1 MKEEAAAVFKEG
13 DLEEA
18 IKKFEECLALD
29 ELNAAYNS
37 TLLLNI
43 AIAQVKLK
51 QNDKAITALNK
62 AIKYNPKY
70 AKAYVKRGEIHV
82 MLEDYNEAIKDFGE
96 ASSLDPTG
104 FGVEAKLKD
113 AQRRKKAA
121 GRKDYYKLL
130 DLPQGKKA
138 TD

>member
-1 MKEEAAAVFKEG
+1 M
-13 DLEEA
+13 
-18 IKKFEECLALD
+18 
-29 ELNAAYNS
+29 
-37 TLLLNI
+37 
-43 AIAQVKLK
+43 
-51 QNDKAITALNK
+51 NK

-70 AKAYVKRGEIHV
+70 AKAYVKRGEIYV